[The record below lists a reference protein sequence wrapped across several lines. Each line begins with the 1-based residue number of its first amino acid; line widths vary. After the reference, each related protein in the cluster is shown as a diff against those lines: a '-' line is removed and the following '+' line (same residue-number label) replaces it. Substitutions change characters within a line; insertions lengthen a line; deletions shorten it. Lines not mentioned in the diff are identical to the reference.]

1 MKNGVF
7 FNENRDKYSQ
17 IAGNYI
23 VMKCGDGIYA
33 ALVHLQKGSIN
44 VLLNEKVK
52 KGTLLGKV
60 GHSGNSTSPHLH
72 FQLMDT
78 DDIKNAKGIP

>member
-1 MKNGVF
+1 
-7 FNENRDKYSQ
+7 
-17 IAGNYI
+17 
-23 VMKCGDGIYA
+23 MKCGDGIYA